1 VESGR
6 KHREVMANRPGIIIN
21 NKKEKT
27 RILID
32 VAILADR
39 NVTQNEAEK
48 KLKYESLCNQW

>member
-1 VESGR
+1 
-6 KHREVMANRPGIIIN
+6 MANRPDIIIN

-27 RILID
+27 YILID
-32 VAILADR
+32 VAILAYR